1 MDAAAALYRDKQR
14 GYFNYP
20 RLDLLEMLPAGGGL
34 RLLELGA
41 GDGATLRAAK
51 SRGIASYAVGID
63 IVDPTAGGA
72 EGGPRQIDR
81 ADRVDRVER
90 ADRTDRV
97 DRVER
102 IDRVDRFL
110 VGNVEAMD
118 LDLPLDDF
126 DAVLCADV
134 LEHLIDPWEVV
145 RRLARHL
152 RPGGVFLSSIPNLRN
167 HRALAQIVLRG
178 DFHYAE
184 AGLLDRSHLRFFC
197 RRNIH
202 ELFVQA
208 GLTVEAMETNMGAYG
223 MRHRAINLL
232 TAGLLRDFFVLQ
244 YRTRARKPGAAAAG
258 SGGP

>member
-20 RLDLLEMLPAGGGL
+20 RLDLLEMLPTGAGL
-34 RLLELGA
+34 RLVELGA

-51 SRGIASYAVGID
+51 ARGIASYTVGID
-63 IVDPTAGGA
+63 IVDPTDGESAGGR
-72 EGGPRQIDR
+72 GQTDR
-81 ADRVDRVER
+81 DDGADGIDRVDRV
-90 ADRTDRV
+90 
-97 DRVER
+97 
-102 IDRVDRFL
+102 DRVDRFV
-110 VGNVEAMD
+110 VGNVEAME
-118 LDLPLDDF
+118 LDLPLDHF

-152 RPGGVFLSSIPNLRN
+152 RPGGVFLSSIPNMRN

-197 RRNIH
+197 RRNIRD
-202 ELFVQA
+202 LFLQA
-208 GLTVEAMETNMGAYG
+208 GLAVEAMESNMGAYG
-223 MRHRAINLL
+223 LRHRAINLL
-232 TAGLLRDFFVLQ
+232 TGGLLREFFVLQ

>member
-20 RLDLLEMLPAGGGL
+20 RLDLLEMLPAGRGL

-51 SRGIASYAVGID
+51 TRGIASYAVGID
-63 IVDPTAGGA
+63 IVDPADGGSAGGR
-72 EGGPRQIDR
+72 EETNRDDRDDRDDR
-81 ADRVDRVER
+81 ADL
-90 ADRTDRV
+90 
-97 DRVER
+97 
-102 IDRVDRFL
+102 IDRVDRFI

-118 LDLPLDDF
+118 LDLPLDHF

-134 LEHLIDPWEVV
+134 LEHLVDPWEVV

-167 HRALAQIVLRG
+167 HRALAPIVLRG

-197 RRNIH
+197 RKNIR

-208 GLTVEAMETNMGAYG
+208 GLVVEAMETNMGAYG
-223 MRHRAINLL
+223 LRHRAINLL
-232 TAGLLRDFFVLQ
+232 TAGLLREFFVLQ

-258 SGGP
+258 SVDP

>member
-51 SRGIASYAVGID
+51 ARGIASYAVGID
-63 IVDPTAGGA
+63 IVDPADGGSAGGA
-72 EGGPRQIDR
+72 GQIDR
-81 ADRVDRVER
+81 ADRVDGVDR
-90 ADRTDRV
+90 ADR
-97 DRVER
+97 
-102 IDRVDRFL
+102 IDRFI

-118 LDLPLDDF
+118 LDLPLDHF

-197 RRNIH
+197 RRNIR

-208 GLTVEAMETNMGAYG
+208 GLVVEAMETNMGGYG
-223 MRHRAINLL
+223 LRHRAINLL

>member
-20 RLDLLEMLPAGGGL
+20 RLDLLQMLPAGAGL

-51 SRGIASYAVGID
+51 ARGIASYTVGID
-63 IVDPTAGGA
+63 IVDPAAGG
-72 EGGPRQIDR
+72 GGGEIDGVDGV
-81 ADRVDRVER
+81 DRVDRV
-90 ADRTDRV
+90 
-97 DRVER
+97 
-102 IDRVDRFL
+102 DRFV

-118 LDLPLDDF
+118 LDLPLDHF

-134 LEHLIDPWEVV
+134 LEHLIDPWDVV

-152 RPGGVFLSSIPNLRN
+152 RPGGIFLSSIPNLRN
-167 HRALAQIVLRG
+167 HRALAPIVLRG

-197 RRNIH
+197 RRNIR

-208 GLTVEAMETNMGAYG
+208 GLVVEAMETNMGAYG
-223 MRHRAINLL
+223 LRHRAINFL
-232 TAGLLRDFFVLQ
+232 TAGLLREFFVLQ
-244 YRTRARKPGAAAAG
+244 YRTRARRPGAAAAG
-258 SGGP
+258 SGRP